1 MLIVSIP
8 EDGPG
13 ETVYQSWWSV
23 PEIRGYKPGAPE
35 YEALQRMW
43 GERMGKP
50 IPKQVVKKR
59 KLVRD
64 KVISVVKGKE
74 LVGVYWEGT
83 DGSEILFACSPEKAD
98 RIIGI
103 FNEEVESDE
112 EPGERKRK
120 DK

>member
-13 ETVYQSWWSV
+13 QTTYQSWWRF
-23 PEIRGYKPGAPE
+23 PEIKDYKKGTPE

-43 GERMGKP
+43 EKRMGKQ
-50 IPKQVVKKR
+50 IPKQVIKKR
-59 KLVRD
+59 RLVRD

-98 RIIGI
+98 KIIGI
-103 FNEEVESDE
+103 FNDEEVNDDTN
-112 EPGERKRK
+112 GVL
-120 DK
+120 